1 MNGSV
6 LRIGLLLATGTVAI
20 VAEPGVGTFTWV
32 LAADA
37 PASVAPSDAGARR
50 EVGSL
55 VMEGVPEL
63 PPALV
68 ERLRPY
74 QNTRSASLQDW
85 LADGKGLLITTRFG
99 ETAQVHQVS
108 NPLGDRRQLTFYSE
122 PILDAVVCPDPTQHG
137 FLFLRDT
144 GGAENYQIYF
154 RDLHTGATT
163 LVSDGSSRNTGPAW
177 SNRGDRF
184 AYASTRRN
192 GRDQDLYVA
201 DVKSPAG
208 AKRVLERDG
217 TWSVV
222 DWSPDDLT
230 LLVQREVS
238 VNESHLYLL
247 DLASS
252 ALDEINPRPVPV
264 AYGTA
269 HFARKGRGV
278 YLTSDDGSEFQR
290 LRYYDIA
297 KKKMSDLVADL
308 PWDIEGLAVSRQ
320 GDRLAFTVNEN
331 GFDRLWLYDTSTKT
345 RTRPAGVPEGLVGRT
360 RFKPDGTALAFTVE
374 AANVPG
380 DVYVLRLG
388 GSSVVGSG
396 AAAAAAAVTRWTQSE
411 VGGLDASRFVTPQA
425 IDYPTFDQANGVPRK
440 IPALYYRPRG
450 QGPFPVIISIHGG
463 PEGQARAGFSPN
475 LQMFTEELGFAVLAP
490 NVRGSTGYGKTYVT
504 LDNADKREDSVK
516 DIGALF
522 DWIATRPELDTKRIA
537 VYGGSYGGYMSL
549 ATMTHYSDR
558 LKGGIDVVGISNFVT
573 FLQSTSGYRQ
583 DLRRVEYGDERDP
596 KMRAYLESISPLNH
610 VDGIRVPVLIVQ
622 GRNDPR
628 VPFKESE
635 QMLAA
640 IKKNGNDAWYLMA
653 KDEGHGFRKKSNVDF
668 FVGTMA
674 LFLETKVAGMA
685 PGGEAAP
692 SKASR

>member
-1 MNGSV
+1 MDVTARRSV
-6 LRIGLLLATGTVAI
+6 VRTAVGAAAIAAAALLGTLPLRGADT
-20 VAEPGVGTFTWV
+20 PGN
-32 LAADA
+32 LA
-37 PASVAPSDAGARR
+37 PAPPSADTGARR
-50 EVGSL
+50 EMGAL
-55 VMEGVPEL
+55 VMEGVPDL

-68 ERLRPY
+68 DRLRPY

-99 ETAQVHQVS
+99 ETAQVHQVTS
-108 NPLGDRRQLTFYSE
+108 PMGDRRQLTFYPE
-122 PILDAVVCPDPTQHG
+122 PILDAVVCPDPAAHG
-137 FLFLRDT
+137 FLFLKDA

-154 RDLHTGATT
+154 RDLATGATT
-163 LVSDGSSRNTGPAW
+163 LVSDGTSRNTGAAW
-177 SNRGDRF
+177 SNKGDRF

-192 GRDQDLYVA
+192 GKDQDIYVA
-201 DVKSPAG
+201 DLKSPAA

-222 DWSPDDLT
+222 DWSPDDRT
-230 LLVQREVS
+230 LLVERELS
-238 VNESHLYLL
+238 VNESHLDLL
-247 DLASS
+247 DLASG
-252 ALDEINPRPVPV
+252 AVDEINPKPGPI
-264 AYGTA
+264 AYGA
-269 HFARKGRGV
+269 ARFARKGRGV
-278 YLTSDDGSEFQR
+278 YLTSDEGSEFQR
-290 LRYYDIA
+290 LRYYDLA
-297 KKKMSDLVADL
+297 TKKMSDLVADL
-308 PWDIEGLAVSRQ
+308 PWDVEGLAVSRQ

-331 GFDRLWLYDTSTKT
+331 GFSRLYLFDTAT
-345 RTRPAGVPEGLVGRT
+345 RTRSRPAGVPDGEMGRP
-360 RFKPDGTALAFTVE
+360 RFNPEGTALAFTMS

-388 GSSVVGSG
+388 AG
-396 AAAAAAAVTRWTQSE
+396 ASKVTRWTESE
-411 VGGLDASRFVTPQA
+411 VGGLDASHFVTPQA
-425 IDYPTFDQANGVPRK
+425 VEYPTFDQVNGAPRK
-440 IPALYYRPRG
+440 IPALYYRPHG
-450 QGPFPVIISIHGG
+450 QGPFPVILVIHGG
-463 PEGQARAGFSPN
+463 PEGQSRPGFSSN

-522 DWIATRPELDTKRIA
+522 DWIATRPELDAKRVA

-596 KMRAYLESISPLNH
+596 KMRAFLESISPLAH
-610 VDGIRVPVLIVQ
+610 VDSIRIPVLIVQ
-622 GRNDPR
+622 GKNDPR
-628 VPFKESE
+628 VPFTESE

-653 KDEGHGFRKKSNVDF
+653 RDEGHGFRKKSNVDY

-674 LFLETKVAGMA
+674 LFLETKVAG
-685 PGGEAAP
+685 
-692 SKASR
+692 K